1 MAISIRRS
9 NARRRI
15 AAVAAVLLAAGLLG
29 GAGCAST
36 GRTVYERDYQAG
48 RYSTAYASAK
58 ARAGDP
64 NRPGAEE
71 RAALVVGLSAHA
83 MGEDV
88 EAERWLRPLRGSRN
102 AEIAGKALATLGLI
116 ASERDEHER
125 AAALLSEAANK
136 LEGDDAANKLEGD
149 DAAYAAFHAGEA
161 YASLGRIDAARLQY
175 NAAYAA
181 ADDPKL
187 QRRVTERLSRSAFT
201 LQLGAFSSRHN
212 AQQAVREFTPITVG
226 VGLGAPRIIR
236 AERSGG
242 RVLYLVQVGR
252 FNDRDD
258 ASVARQRL
266 GGDAVIAAVQPDG

>member
-136 LEGDDAANKLEGD
+136 LEGDDAA
-149 DAAYAAFHAGEA
+149 YAAFHAGEA

-181 ADDPKL
+181 ADDPEL